1 LTVELP
7 RLVVCGECGGLFE
20 LSARNARMHRARGE
34 DPVCRRCRHP
44 AKPVDQK
51 ALERYRRWWLARF
64 SLDEL
69 LELGRDLGWC

>member
-1 LTVELP
+1 
-7 RLVVCGECGGLFE
+7 
-20 LSARNARMHRARGE
+20 MHRARGE